1 MFGASDSY
9 LFLMVP
15 QLVARGKMG
24 WTSVEV
30 RAEEFGVG
38 VISERVNTFIK
49 KAL

>member
-24 WTSVEV
+24 WTIVEV
-30 RAEEFGVG
+30 QRKSLKLEASPKGL
-38 VISERVNTFIK
+38 IRS
-49 KAL
+49 